1 MNFAII
7 AAGEGSRLASEG
19 IKDPKPLVQING
31 EALIDRLIRIFL
43 DNHAESISII
53 CNDLTH
59 RVSAHLEHIKEHGL
73 NDRKVPLNYMVKT
86 TPSSMHSLWHLSK
99 LMPQGPFVLTT
110 VDTIFSEQQF
120 ARYIEAFQQSLAK
133 GYDALM
139 GVTPFVDDEKP
150 LYVGTDPELNITGYY
165 DTQTNPPCQYISAGI
180 YALTANVQPV
190 LNHCVQQGES
200 RMRNFQ
206 RALVAQGLRLK
217 AFNFGKVMDVDH
229 ASDIAKAEAFINET
243 HA

>member
-31 EALIDRLIRIFL
+31 EALIDRLIRIFM

-59 RVSAHLEHIKEHGL
+59 RVSAHLEHIKEYGL
-73 NDRKVPLNYMVKT
+73 NDREVPLNYMVKT

-139 GVTPFVDDEKP
+139 GVRLMWTTRSRSTWAPTLSSTSPATTTPKP
-150 LYVGTDPELNITGYY
+150 TRPASISRLASMRSRPTHS
-165 DTQTNPPCQYISAGI
+165 PC
-180 YALTANVQPV
+180 
-190 LNHCVQQGES
+190 
-200 RMRNFQ
+200 
-206 RALVAQGLRLK
+206 
-217 AFNFGKVMDVDH
+217 
-229 ASDIAKAEAFINET
+229 
-243 HA
+243 